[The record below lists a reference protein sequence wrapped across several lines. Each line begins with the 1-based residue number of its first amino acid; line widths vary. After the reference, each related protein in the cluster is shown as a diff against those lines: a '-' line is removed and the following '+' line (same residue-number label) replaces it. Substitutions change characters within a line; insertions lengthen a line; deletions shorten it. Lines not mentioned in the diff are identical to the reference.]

1 MGGWSP
7 RTSSGDT
14 ASPVQGWG
22 WRGERGA
29 GREGEGKGNPGADRD
44 PQRAE
49 AVCGEGRLRLGS
61 PGPSRGPGRMGLWS
75 GKGLCPW
82 AEVWL
87 DGQLNERWNWMDGQC
102 WWVGSP
108 V

>member
-1 MGGWSP
+1 
-7 RTSSGDT
+7 
-14 ASPVQGWG
+14 
-22 WRGERGA
+22 
-29 GREGEGKGNPGADRD
+29 
-44 PQRAE
+44 
-49 AVCGEGRLRLGS
+49 
-61 PGPSRGPGRMGLWS
+61 MGLWS